1 MNLRNF
7 SSQIWSP
14 VSFQEKINFAR
25 HLSVAIKSSMPLL
38 EALRLIRKQ
47 IPGKGFTAI
56 IDDIIKDVNNGQF
69 LAQGMKKYDHV
80 FGDFFVNMVRV
91 GESSGNLSQTLLY
104 LAHELQKQKE
114 VASRVKSA
122 MVYPAVIFFATI
134 AITGFLTFFIFPKIL
149 PVFGSLNVQLPATTR
164 SLIFVLKFMQ
174 DHGIVFGIVMT
185 FVAIGMRL
193 ILLVRAVHF
202 MFDQFVLSVP
212 VISKVTKSITL
223 TNFTRSLAILLKS
236 GMTIVDALEIAKGTF
251 HNLYYRREIEML
263 IEGVKRGE
271 SMTRYLESRPALF
284 PPMMVGMIQVGE
296 TTGNLEENLTYV
308 AEFYESEV
316 NESVGN
322 LTTVIEPLLLLFMG
336 FLVGF
341 VALSIITPIY
351 KITQGL
357 QV

>member
-1 MNLRNF
+1 MTFQNVLN
-7 SSQIWSP
+7 QVWSP

-38 EALRLIRKQ
+38 EALKLIRKQ
-47 IPGKGFTAI
+47 SSNNGFNAI
-56 IDDIIKDVNNGQF
+56 IDEIIRDVNNGQF
-69 LAQGMKKYDHV
+69 LAQGMQKHSHV

-114 VASRVKSA
+114 VASRVKGA
-122 MVYPAVIFFATI
+122 MIYPAVIFFATI

-164 SLIFVLKFMQ
+164 FLIFALKFLEE
-174 DHGIVFGIVMT
+174 HGIAFS
-185 FVAIGMRL
+185 IGMILAMIGARL
-193 ILLVRAVHF
+193 TLLIPSVHF
-202 MFDQFVLSVP
+202 LFDQLTLATP

-223 TNFTRSLAILLKS
+223 TNFTRSLSVLLKS
-236 GMTIVDALEIAKGTF
+236 GMTIVDALEIAKATF
-251 HNLYYRREIEML
+251 HNMYYRREIEAL

-284 PPMMVGMIQVGE
+284 PPMMTGMVQVGE
-296 TTGNLEENLTYV
+296 TTGNLEENLVYV
-308 AEFYESEV
+308 AEFYEGEV
-316 NESVGN
+316 NESVSN

-336 FLVGF
+336 ALVGF